1 MKLPWQNLT
10 GLAKTAAILAVVLG
24 IATGLCG
31 LNVLVDK
38 NDSFFLIFTG
48 ILELC
53 AMVAC
58 TVGLIVVGLI
68 AAITSMFGLRKNT
81 EDPQ

>member
-10 GLAKTAAILAVVLG
+10 GLAKIAAILAIVLG

-38 NDSFFLIFTG
+38 NASSFGIFTG

-53 AMVAC
+53 AMIAC
-58 TVGLIVVGLI
+58 TLGLIVIGLI
-68 AAITSMFGLRKNT
+68 AAIDSIFRPKKNT